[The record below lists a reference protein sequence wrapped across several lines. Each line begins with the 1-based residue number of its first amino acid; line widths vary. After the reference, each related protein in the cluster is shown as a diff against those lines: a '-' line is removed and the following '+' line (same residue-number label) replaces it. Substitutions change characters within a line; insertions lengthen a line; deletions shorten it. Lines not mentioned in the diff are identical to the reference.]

1 MMLPSAVRFL
11 AVAVVSIASLTLAGC
26 GGGDDSESGNPV
38 AGDTPAVCS
47 SVDALEK
54 SVDDVKN
61 VNLDRNAL
69 PTLKTSLSKVQSAVS
84 QVKRDAKDQYATEVD
99 AVDKAASSVSS
110 SLQGAGAS
118 PSAQSLSNV
127 ATAVQS
133 LGASVTTLQDSVK
146 STC

>member
-1 MMLPSAVRFL
+1 MMRPSVVRFL
-11 AVAVVSIASLTLAGC
+11 AVAVLFIAALTLAGC
-26 GGGDDSESGNPV
+26 GGGDGPESGKPV

-54 SVDDVKN
+54 SVDEVKN
-61 VNLDRNAL
+61 VNLDRDAL
-69 PTLKTSLSKVQSAVS
+69 PTLKTSLSKVQSALS
-84 QVKRDAKDQYATEVD
+84 QVKSDAKDEYATEVS
-99 AVDKAASSVSS
+99 AVDQAASSVSS
-110 SLQGAGAS
+110 SLQSAGAS
-118 PSAQSLSNV
+118 PSAKSLANV